1 MTINSDQRLRLTLRQ
16 LEVFAATVRSG
27 STRGAA
33 DKVAR
38 SQSAASAALADLE
51 TTLGAVLFDRVGRR
65 LVLNQNGKALL
76 PRAVALL
83 ERAAEA
89 EACLRVELE
98 APLRI
103 ASSMTVG
110 EYMLPQLIAGWHQDH
125 PRGRIRLDVVN
136 TKEVLRAV
144 AAYDADVGFIEGTG
158 SHPDLVVSRW
168 RSDELVPFT
177 ATDHALARGHA
188 TEQQLAHATWVL
200 REPGSGT
207 REMSDRWLT
216 SHLGEVEVGIELG
229 SNEAVKR
236 AVASGLGVGFLSR
249 LAIADALRH
258 GWLSE
263 LQTPYP
269 PMRRLLAVV
278 THRSKQ
284 PVATALAFVSHCRAL
299 GG

>member
-51 TTLGAVLFDRVGRR
+51 ATLGAVLFDRVGRR

-125 PRGRIRLDVVN
+125 PHGRVRLDVVN
-136 TKEVLRAV
+136 TQEVLRAV

-158 SHPDLVVSRW
+158 SHPDLVVSRCVATNW
-168 RSDELVPFT
+168 YRSLRPIMRLRV
-177 ATDHALARGHA
+177 ATQPSSSLRTPLGCCASRGR
-188 TEQQLAHATWVL
+188 AHA
-200 REPGSGT
+200 
-207 REMSDRWLT
+207 
-216 SHLGEVEVGIELG
+216 
-229 SNEAVKR
+229 K
-236 AVASGLGVGFLSR
+236 
-249 LAIADALRH
+249 
-258 GWLSE
+258 
-263 LQTPYP
+263 
-269 PMRRLLAVV
+269 
-278 THRSKQ
+278 
-284 PVATALAFVSHCRAL
+284 CRT